1 MSESKRAIK
10 MVTGTF
16 LFCGLIVLLVPA
28 IAGDRPLLTGRWE
41 RLPDES
47 DSLDERIAEGLAYI
61 DVEALQAARA
71 AGHAAPRGAYRR
83 KPTRKEVD
91 SLLRF
96 LDTVVPMQPLASIEH
111 REPWVKLVYADGRER
126 EIYTDGRDLA
136 AKVQTT
142 AAQQDQKLQF
152 ASWEEDVL
160 VIETNTSSGVSV
172 LERYTRVNDPEK
184 HEPVRLRVDVAIDSA
199 RFRDVLRL
207 RNVYRP
213 ASGG

>member
-1 MSESKRAIK
+1 MLVSRSLFFILAI
-10 MVTGTF
+10 VS
-16 LFCGLIVLLVPA
+16 LQAVA
-28 IAGDRPLLTGRWE
+28 ANRPQLTGRWE

-47 DSLDERIAEGLAYI
+47 DSLDELIAEGLEYI

-83 KPTRKEVD
+83 KPTKKEVD

-96 LDTVVPMQPLASIEH
+96 LDTVVPMQPLALVEH
-111 REPWVKLVYADGRER
+111 REPWVRLVYADGRER

-172 LERYTRVNDPEK
+172 LERYSLVNDPEK
-184 HEPVRLRVDVAIDSA
+184 HEPVRLRVEVAIDSA

-213 ASGG
+213 APGG